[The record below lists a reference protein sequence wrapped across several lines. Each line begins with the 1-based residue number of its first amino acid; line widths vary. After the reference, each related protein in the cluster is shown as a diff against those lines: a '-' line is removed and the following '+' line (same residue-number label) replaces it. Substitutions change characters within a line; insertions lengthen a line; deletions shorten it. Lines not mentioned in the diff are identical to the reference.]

1 MPLIRNSINLT
12 FQWCSW
18 PSCERTAFASK
29 IQFHFF
35 FWEIFQFHNENEGKS
50 CQFLWNLWYE
60 QWARFKQS
68 RLFLFCK
75 LKCPKLDS
83 CREFSSRF
91 HFIRHSVTFGEN
103 VNIWT
108 KESLNNHSLFY
119 QIGFSRLNAN
129 EKKNH
134 ENNSLTDFKQFKW

>member
-18 PSCERTAFASK
+18 PSCERTAFASY

-35 FWEIFQFHNENEGKS
+35 FEKYFNFTMKTKANRVSFCGIYDMSSEHDSNKVW
-50 CQFLWNLWYE
+50 
-60 QWARFKQS
+60 
-68 RLFLFCK
+68 LFLFWK

-91 HFIRHSVTFGEN
+91 HFTRNSVTFGEN

-108 KESLNNHSLFY
+108 KEWLNNHFLFY

>member
-1 MPLIRNSINLT
+1 MVFMT
-12 FQWCSW
+12 FVRENRFRIVYTI
-18 PSCERTAFASK
+18 P
-29 IQFHFF
+29 FF
-35 FWEIFQFHNENEGKS
+35 FLRNISISQWKRRQIVSVVVEFMI
-50 CQFLWNLWYE
+50 
-60 QWARFKQS
+60 WARFKQS
-68 RLFLFCK
+68 KLFLFCK

-91 HFIRHSVTFGEN
+91 HFTRNSVTFGEN